1 MKQSLNVNRDNLL
14 SVGVCFGK
22 FTKTRKFRLQI
33 TCLDYLAKYA
43 IVIYLIYYIH
53 KRLNFNIFFLCF

>member
-43 IVIYLIYYIH
+43 VV
-53 KRLNFNIFFLCF
+53 NIIIFTMNTIAKFFLVQALD